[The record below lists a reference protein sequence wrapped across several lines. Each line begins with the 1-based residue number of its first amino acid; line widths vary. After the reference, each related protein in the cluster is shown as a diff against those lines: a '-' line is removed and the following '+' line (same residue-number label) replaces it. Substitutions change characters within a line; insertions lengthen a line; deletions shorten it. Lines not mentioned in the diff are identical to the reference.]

1 MFGLRFLFDPLWS
14 RGSIRSAFSEKTAD
28 TKLFCLSD
36 FVRQHAE
43 AEVHRVVRV
52 IFLNIAE
59 GQGQH
64 MEQAMF
70 CVGRK
75 QPYTYSHP
83 NPQVDTCYGIGSYN
97 DLRKN
102 AVKNLGNYTCS

>member
-1 MFGLRFLFDPLWS
+1 MFGLRFLFDP
-14 RGSIRSAFSEKTAD
+14 RPKGPMVPPVEKNAD

-43 AEVHRVVRV
+43 AKVHRVVRV

-70 CVGRK
+70 FVGSS
-75 QPYTYSHP
+75 PILIAILILILVLTM
-83 NPQVDTCYGIGSYN
+83 
-97 DLRKN
+97 
-102 AVKNLGNYTCS
+102 A